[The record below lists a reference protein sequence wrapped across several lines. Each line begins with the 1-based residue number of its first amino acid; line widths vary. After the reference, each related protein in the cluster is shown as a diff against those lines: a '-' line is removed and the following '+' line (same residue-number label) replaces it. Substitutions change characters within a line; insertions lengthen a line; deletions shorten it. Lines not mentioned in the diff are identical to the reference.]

1 MAARGS
7 RARARRERRERE
19 RERAN
24 DARRERF
31 FCAPA
36 REATAADRSRRSP
49 AAAPPSCRTSA
60 IRSARGRQRT
70 RGACSAPAARLRACQ
85 GLSAAA
91 RAGTSPARRA
101 ATASERAVGGRGR
114 APGWAGRGFAQPRAT
129 TPELIRHVDPSPP
142 PAAAGCRT
150 RAVRTV
156 SPDSTMVTGTGL
168 AHLGAQQQPR
178 IPSPGLAFSPP
189 RCSRAAAREGG
200 ATVVAAAPPKC
211 LQIQDLQHDQQSGQV
226 Q

>member
-189 RCSRAAAREGG
+189 RCSRAAARE
-200 ATVVAAAPPKC
+200 ATVVATAAGPPVGPPVLSK
-211 LQIQDLQHDQQSGQV
+211 LG
-226 Q
+226 